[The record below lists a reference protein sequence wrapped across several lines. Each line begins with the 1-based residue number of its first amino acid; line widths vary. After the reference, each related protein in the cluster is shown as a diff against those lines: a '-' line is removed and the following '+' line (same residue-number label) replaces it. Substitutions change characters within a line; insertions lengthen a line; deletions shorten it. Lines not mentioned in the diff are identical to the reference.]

1 MFFSRKPANPPA
13 SSGAGSDA
21 GMQASLYRE
30 VVGYLRSKDY
40 HFEENPDKYMIFFP
54 TNLDTGH
61 YTLLWRVRNNGVTLV
76 AMSPFEVKGCSAD
89 EAMLLCSLAN
99 SKLINGTFYLDTD
112 NENIFVEVSQ
122 RVFALDQFGP
132 QTIGYML
139 GVMGSNLDSQYMKG
153 LEALCKGYK
162 SLPDVLEDLN

>member
-21 GMQASLYRE
+21 GMQAALYRE
-30 VVGYLRSKDY
+30 VVSYLRSKNY
-40 HFEENPDKYMIFFP
+40 TFEENRDKYTIFFP
-54 TNLDTGH
+54 TDLDTGH
-61 YTLLWRVRNNGVTLV
+61 YNLLWRVRKNGVTLV
-76 AMSPFEVKGCSAD
+76 AMSPFEAKGCSAE

-99 SKLINGTFYLDTD
+99 AKLINGTFYLDSD
-112 NENIFVEVSQ
+112 DENIFVEVSQ

-132 QTIGYML
+132 QTVSYML
-139 GVMGSNLDSQYMKG
+139 GVMGSNLDSRYMKG